1 MVETRVKMI
10 PKQHKYLFWFI
21 LAAYSTF
28 FAEVFAGSDMFPFFN
43 IWGIFIV
50 VPLYGLHII
59 LLTTIIF
66 RYGKPTLSTLVFA
79 GMLFGLYE
87 AYMTK
92 VLWQPSWDAALI
104 IGEIA
109 IIEII
114 VLVFWWHT
122 WFSLITPL
130 ILAERMLTNSHH
142 VLNGLPE
149 KLQRFY
155 SSWKGYL
162 LLIIFGG
169 IFQSINS
176 PSVTHSLL
184 SGISTGGML
193 ILLTWIW
200 NRVTREARYSLPDL
214 LPNKK
219 ESHFLALWLA
229 ALYLFLGFSM
239 FPERLPSMLGQG
251 IIVGFY
257 LLTIYLFIRALEIS
271 KSLSIAPGNQ
281 NETPKKYWFIIWGV
295 FILTLVLARAF
306 LYPALNLIILLS
318 WGIGGSLSL
327 FAFWQA
333 LKGIKKNA
341 IHRGSAAQPDRP

>member
-1 MVETRVKMI
+1 MI
-10 PKQHKYLFWFI
+10 PKKHKLLFWLI

-43 IWGIFIV
+43 LWGILVV
-50 VPLYGLHII
+50 VPFYGLHTI
-59 LLTTIIF
+59 LLTSIIF
-66 RYGKPTLSTLVFA
+66 KYGKPTLSTLVFA

-104 IGEIA
+104 VGEIA
-109 IIEII
+109 LSEVI

-122 WFSLITPL
+122 WLSFITPL
-130 ILAERMLTNSHH
+130 ILAERLLTNSRH

-149 KLQRFY
+149 KLHRFY
-155 SSWKGYL
+155 SGWKGYL

-176 PSVTHSLL
+176 PSVGHSLL

-193 ILLTWIW
+193 TLLTLIW
-200 NRVTREARYSLPDL
+200 KKVTREKSYSLPEL
-214 LPNKK
+214 LPDKK
-219 ESHFLALWLA
+219 EFRFLALWLT
-229 ALYLFLGFSM
+229 ALYLFLGFSL
-239 FPERLPSMLGQG
+239 FPERIPGILGQG
-251 IIVGFY
+251 IIFIFY
-257 LLTIYLFIRALEIS
+257 GIVIFLFIRSLKRS
-271 KSLSIAPGNQ
+271 KTLLTQIEFTP
-281 NETPKKYWFIIWGV
+281 ETPGKYWLLVWFIFV
-295 FILTLVLARAF
+295 LTLVLARAF
-306 LYPALNLIILLS
+306 LYPALNLIVLLG

-333 LKGIKKNA
+333 LKGIKGKNTHA
-341 IHRGSAAQPDRP
+341 